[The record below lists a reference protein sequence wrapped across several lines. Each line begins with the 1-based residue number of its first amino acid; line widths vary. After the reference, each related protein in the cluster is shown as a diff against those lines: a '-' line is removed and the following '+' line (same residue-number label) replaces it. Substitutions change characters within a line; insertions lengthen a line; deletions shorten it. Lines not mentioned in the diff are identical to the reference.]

1 LCLDNLHWHSLTLG
15 KHVYASLLDDRDVDE
30 NILVTVLGDDEAE
43 PLIGIEPLHRAIHCG
58 RNARVYTIATRWH
71 LWAPAWWL
79 PRASSACV
87 DLENCGHLPTL
98 LTLTDLDAKLGSR
111 SYDIVPGVLQ
121 DAKERIARAIP
132 QLNKSE
138 ALLFIEPFDSGVDRG
153 TARGRAYARR
163 SS

>member
-1 LCLDNLHWHSLTLG
+1 
-15 KHVYASLLDDRDVDE
+15 
-30 NILVTVLGDDEAE
+30 
-43 PLIGIEPLHRAIHCG
+43 
-58 RNARVYTIATRWH
+58 
-71 LWAPAWWL
+71 L
-79 PRASSACV
+79 PRASPACV

-98 LTLTDLDAKLGSR
+98 LTLTDLDAKLGTR

-121 DAKERIARAIP
+121 DANVQERIARAIP

>member
-1 LCLDNLHWHSLTLG
+1 MTSLSPGLM
-15 KHVYASLLDDRDVDE
+15 VAPRQPRLRRPRELR
-30 NILVTVLGDDEAE
+30 VTCR
-43 PLIGIEPLHRAIHCG
+43 PF
-58 RNARVYTIATRWH
+58 
-71 LWAPAWWL
+71 
-79 PRASSACV
+79 
-87 DLENCGHLPTL
+87 
-98 LTLTDLDAKLGSR
+98 LTLTDLDAKLGTR

-121 DAKERIARAIP
+121 DANVQERIARAIP